1 MTMQQID
8 TSEAFLIRETAKA
21 FLVEFGF
28 GSQER
33 QVWLPAAACRMK
45 LEIVADEMMA
55 EARREPRKIESLLVS
70 EWAVEQKRLPV
81 QS

>member
-1 MTMQQID
+1 MAMIEID
-8 TSEAFLIRETAKA
+8 TSEAFLVRQTAKA

-45 LEIVADEMMA
+45 LEIVADETRA
-55 EARREPRKIESLLVS
+55 AYLREPCKIESMSVS
-70 EWAVEQKRLPV
+70 EWAVEQKQLPV
-81 QS
+81 QH